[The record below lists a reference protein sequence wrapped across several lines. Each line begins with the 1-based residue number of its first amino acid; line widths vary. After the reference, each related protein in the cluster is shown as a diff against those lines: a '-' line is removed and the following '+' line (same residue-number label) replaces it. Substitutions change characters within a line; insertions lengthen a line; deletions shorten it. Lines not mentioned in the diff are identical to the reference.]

1 MKVKLL
7 TARSGEDGSHAAGEV
22 IDLPKHEAEAYVA
35 AGMAEAVESDQPKA
49 KKK

>member
-35 AGMAEAVESDQPKA
+35 AGMAEAVDDPKA